1 MTKPRKLNLT
11 FMKVLSNLRFLF
23 MLAAAT
29 FMITSCGEDIG
40 GDTGGGTTNPTTMS
54 LTAVSDVTVALGDTF
69 IVNIN
74 AIAGDNALN
83 THEVFEDGVS
93 IADFSRIFYNGEVAV
108 ANPVLLLGDSKT
120 SIDVD
125 VAVAAHSA
133 VGTRNYTFTVTD
145 DGGFS
150 ESRSIDITTVGT
162 PPALTLNGSTTIDE
176 MPSSL
181 RGVNLTAVKGSGDIS
196 SISVAIDGVLADIA
210 DLEFDNVD
218 FTSNPELLIGDNVNG
233 FDMKTLSFR
242 TPSEDGTYVYT
253 IAVTDEFGQ
262 ESTTTFTVNVT
273 SATPLD
279 VINGVLFNAEGP
291 SGTGGCDLDNGMST
305 GSSDAAAEIRDQGFD
320 GSGNWAQLI
329 APVNGSQLYYLVPGE
344 NGVSENFTFASIDS
358 KETLA
363 SLVGSGLQIAI
374 SGTVNPGDI
383 FVVVRDGVNYAFEVA
398 EVNVV
403 SADNSDNYVLNI
415 VK

>member
-1 MTKPRKLNLT
+1 
-11 FMKVLSNLRFLF
+11 
-23 MLAAAT
+23 MLLAAT

-40 GDTGGGTTNPTTMS
+40 GGTGGGTTNPTSMS

-93 IADFSRIFYNGEVAV
+93 IADFSRIFYNDSVAV

-125 VAVAAHSA
+125 VAVAAHTE

-162 PPALTLNGSTTIDE
+162 PPSLTLNGSATIDE
-176 MPSSL
+176 MPGSL
-181 RGVNLTAVKGSGDIS
+181 RGVNLTAVKGSGAIS
-196 SISVAIDGVLADIA
+196 TISVAIDGVLSDIT

-218 FTSNPELLIGDNVNG
+218 FTSNPETLTGDLVDG
-233 FDMKTLSFR
+233 FDMKSLSFR
-242 TPSEDGTYVYT
+242 TPSTDGTYVYT

-262 ESTTTFTVNVT
+262 ESTTEFTVNVI
-273 SATPLD
+273 SATPLE

-291 SGTGGCDLDNGMST
+291 AGTGGCDLDNGMST
-305 GSSDAAAEIRDQGFD
+305 GSADAAAEIRDQGFD
-320 GSGNWAQLI
+320 SSGNWAQLI
-329 APVNGSQLYYLVPGE
+329 APVNGSQLYYLVAGE

-363 SLVGSGLQIAI
+363 NLVGSGLQISQ
-374 SGTVNPGDI
+374 SGTVVPGDV